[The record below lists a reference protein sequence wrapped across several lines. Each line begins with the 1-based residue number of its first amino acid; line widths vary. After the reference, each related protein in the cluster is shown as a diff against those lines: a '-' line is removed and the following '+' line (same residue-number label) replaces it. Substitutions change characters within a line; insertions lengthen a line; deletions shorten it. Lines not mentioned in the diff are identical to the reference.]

1 MRNKR
6 VGVDVGSTAVRAA
19 EVATNG
25 HGPTLVRAGQVPLP
39 PGAVQSGEVRDP
51 AVVADALRE
60 LWHIGK
66 FSTRDVVL
74 GVANQRMA
82 VREVTLPWLA
92 AKEMRAALPFQIQ
105 EFVPIPV
112 DDAVLD
118 YEVIEEIEVDGRK
131 MARLLLVA
139 AQKAMVQQMI
149 DAAEAARLSPV
160 GLDLVPFAVM
170 RSVGDGAVFEDDG
183 DDEAV
188 LNVGGD
194 VTSICIHKKGL
205 PRFVRILPAGG
216 ADVTSAIVRGTGVTT
231 EQAEAIKRGRSA
243 DVSPETLEEA
253 RTTMAARMAALVDE
267 VRSSLDFYES
277 QSRGARIRRVL
288 VTGGGSLLEGFI
300 ESLNERVPAEVTR
313 GRPFGRINVPA
324 QMETPEMAAVEPL
337 LAVAIGLA
345 IPGGES

>member
-1 MRNKR
+1 
-6 VGVDVGSTAVRAA
+6 
-19 EVATNG
+19 
-25 HGPTLVRAGQVPLP
+25 VP
-39 PGAVQSGEVRDP
+39 
-51 AVVADALRE
+51 
-60 LWHIGK
+60 
-66 FSTRDVVL
+66 
-74 GVANQRMA
+74 QR
-82 VREVTLPWLA
+82 
-92 AKEMRAALPFQIQ
+92 
-105 EFVPIPV
+105 
-112 DDAVLD
+112 
-118 YEVIEEIEVDGRK
+118 
-131 MARLLLVA
+131 
-139 AQKAMVQQMI
+139 AMVQNII
-149 DAAEAARLSPV
+149 DLAEATRLSPV
-160 GLDLVPFAVM
+160 GLDFVPIAVM
-170 RSVGDGAVFEDDG
+170 RSVGVGAAFEDNG
-183 DDEAV
+183 DDDAV

-194 VTSICIHKKGL
+194 VTSICIHKRGL

-253 RTTMAARMAALVDE
+253 RSTMAARMAALVDE

-313 GRPFGRINVPA
+313 GRPFGRINVPP